1 MKKNIQ
7 RTSNGHTYFYINA
20 VISITAHAAFF
31 QHNPSASPLC
41 LMILA
46 ALLETFHSL
55 CSSKTEKIPVGWDC
69 PRKNNFTKV
78 FRTGL
83 VLYAQNT
90 PAEWP
95 QLHQLKCTQKNHQS
109 GFKTHMTL
117 VAYNFSLKLNKM
129 LLGLVEKH
137 CQNNLKSKQT
147 FFSFKLSD
155 FTKHVCFSSLL
166 HYSQLWL
173 LLQYLSAS

>member
-1 MKKNIQ
+1 M
-7 RTSNGHTYFYINA
+7 
-20 VISITAHAAFF
+20 VILIFISMLL
-31 QHNPSASPLC
+31 SASRPVQPFSSTIPLHHLC

-46 ALLETFHSL
+46 ASLETFHSL

-69 PRKNNFTKV
+69 PRKNNFTEV

-90 PAEWP
+90 PAEWA

-109 GFKTHMTL
+109 GFKTHKTL
-117 VAYNFSLKLNKM
+117 VSYNISLKLNKM

-155 FTKHVCFSSLL
+155 FTKHVCSSSIL

-173 LLQYLSAS
+173 LLQYLSVS